1 MAGGGPSCKS
11 SKKCSWRY
19 PHWEL
24 AKQQHQGKGFRFIWF
39 YLPMARRVALHEMPL
54 LLCSGSTLCRVRN
67 DCAMLSW
74 LKALPFG
81 PDGSQQWTGF
91 PDMAPRLQSQNIADI
106 CRLHDRAT
114 ETSSD
119 QSALWPS
126 CGDPMAIRHQ
136 TRWQNFGPVA
146 SFVHLF
152 WYGCGADPNLWTVW
166 WQILTS
172 SWGGQ
177 RIARPSPAQASLRLN
192 ISKRTVTINPKGHE
206 RWSEAWLNARVGNPG
221 VPCHSLP
228 QHRILD
234 RWLMIVKVVMIK
246 KKYNRLVVS
255 FCIMLYW
262 ILLIPSSPTA
272 ARNCWLVSLICQ

>member
-54 LLCSGSTLCRVRN
+54 LLRSGSTLCRVRN

-106 CRLHDRAT
+106 ADYMT
-114 ETSSD
+114 D
-119 QSALWPS
+119 QLKLVQTKVPY
-126 CGDPMAIRHQ
+126 GHPMAILWPNGTRHAGRILDLERHLCIYSGTGAVQ
-136 TRWQNFGPVA
+136 TRTFGQ
-146 SFVHLF
+146 FGDRF
-152 WYGCGADPNLWTVW
+152 WLRPG
-166 WQILTS
+166 
-172 SWGGQ
+172 GGQ
-177 RIARPSPAQASLRLN
+177 RIAHSQAHGHYQ
-192 ISKRTVTINPKGHE
+192 SKRPWKVKRGLAERKGGKS
-206 RWSEAWLNARVGNPG
+206 RS
-221 VPCHSLP
+221 SLP
-228 QHRILD
+228 
-234 RWLMIVKVVMIK
+234 
-246 KKYNRLVVS
+246 
-255 FCIMLYW
+255 
-262 ILLIPSSPTA
+262 
-272 ARNCWLVSLICQ
+272 